1 MEKEV
6 ILEVSHLC
14 KYFPISKTLN
24 KKAVDDVSFTINKG
38 EIFGIIGESGCGK
51 STLVRTIKN
60 LYQKDNGQ
68 IKYRGVDIDL
78 LDKKKQEEI
87 NKKIQMVFQDPVS
100 SLNPRMNILSIVTEG
115 LVVKGVNDKN
125 LLIEQAG
132 KYLEIVGLSK
142 EYLYRY
148 PYEFSGGQKQRIGLA
163 RALIMEP
170 EILIL
175 DEPISSLDVSM
186 QAQILNL
193 LKKLNKEMGLT
204 MIFISHNL
212 SITSEFSS
220 RVAVMYNGRIVEIG
234 NGEEVFRNPLHSY
247 TKCLLNAV
255 TYADPNK
262 ERNKP
267 KISVSKNFTNSGE
280 LIHVDGSHY
289 VRKEITNE

>member
-1 MEKEV
+1 MNKEV

-14 KYFPISKTLN
+14 KYFPISKTLS
-24 KKAVDDVSFTINKG
+24 KRAVDDVSFSVNKG

-51 STLVRTIKN
+51 TTLVRTIKS
-60 LYQKDNGQ
+60 LYQKDAGQ
-68 IKYRGVDIDL
+68 IKYHDIDI
-78 LDKKKQEEI
+78 DTISKKEREEM

-100 SLNPRMNILSIVTEG
+100 SLNPRMNILTIVTEG
-115 LVVKGVNDKN
+115 LVVKGIKDKKY
-125 LLIEQAG
+125 LVEQAS

-212 SITSEFSS
+212 LITSEFSN
-220 RVAVMYNGRIVEIG
+220 RIAVMYSGKLVEIG
-234 NGEEVFRNPLHSY
+234 AGREVFDNPLHPY
-247 TKCLLNAV
+247 TRSLLNAV
-255 TYADPNK
+255 SYADPNK
-262 ERNKP
+262 ERNKEKTTISLEFNNNGEFV
-267 KISVSKNFTNSGE
+267 KIN
-280 LIHVDGSHY
+280 DSHY
-289 VRKEITNE
+289 VRREISNE